1 MMEALDYSFDL
12 STLSPYKLESL
23 ELFLHCLEQANQT
36 IRDDATSNCYGKL
49 KNLPPGKKFQNI
61 FLESFVTLPFNALLT
76 RQQMCSIH
84 HLARASFQL
93 CSKLL

>member
-23 ELFLHCLEQANQT
+23 ELFLHCLEPGNQS
-36 IRDDATSNCYGKL
+36 IRDDDTWLFL
-49 KNLPPGKKFQNI
+49 KDEKFTTRKKIPNI
-61 FLESFVTLPFNALLT
+61 FLQSFVTLPFNALLT